1 MKHGFIKVAAGSV
14 PVTVADTKANTEMIK
29 QRIEQADAA
38 GVNLLVLPELCITG
52 YTCGDLFYSDTL
64 LGSAAEALEE
74 LCRFTADKYPVV
86 IVGVPVKYHSKLYN
100 CAAVVHRGQL
110 LGLVPKT
117 HLPNHAEFY
126 EKRQFTSGEKL
137 LNKNARFRLNGKAVP
152 LNSCLLF
159 RHKTMEGYQF
169 GVELCEDLW
178 APSPPSEALCKAGAV
193 IIANPSASNEAI
205 SKEAYR
211 RLLVTSTAAR
221 LVCGYVYCNAGPEES
236 TQDIVFSR
244 HNIISENGSILAE
257 NKPFEEQNLLITEFD
272 CGRLMNERHKITS
285 YSAVPDERYQM
296 VAFNQTMRET
306 ALTRTVERY
315 PFVPANDAS
324 INEHAETILQI
335 QAYGLKKRLEHTKCS
350 TAVVGISGGLDSCL
364 ALLVTVRAMDLM
376 HRSHRDIVA
385 VTMPCFGTTRRTRT
399 NAEKLCGYLGVT
411 FMDVDITKA
420 VNQHF
425 KDIGHDSTV
434 YDVTFENT
442 QARERTQ
449 VLMDIA
455 NKTNGIVVGTGDLS
469 ELALGW
475 ATYNGDHMSMYGVN
489 ASVPKTLVRYIVRY
503 AALNADGQLA
513 GILRD
518 ILNTPVSPEL
528 LPADIN
534 GDISQKTEDLVGPY
548 ELHDF
553 FLYYMLRFGFA
564 PSKIYRLAK
573 YAFAGDYPDKTVLRW
588 LKVFVKRFFA
598 QQFKRS
604 CMPDGPKVGSV
615 SLSPRGDWRMPSD
628 ASGRLWLDELEQL
641 DERL

>member
-29 QRIEQADAA
+29 RRVEQADAA

-74 LCRFTADKYPVV
+74 ICRFTADKYPVV
-86 IVGVPVKYHSKLYN
+86 IIGVPVKYHSKLYN

-137 LNKNARFRLNGKAVP
+137 LNKNARFRPSGKAVP
-152 LNSCLLF
+152 INSCLLF

-244 HNIISENGSILAE
+244 HHIISENGSILAE
-257 NKPFEEQNLLITEFD
+257 NKPFEERDLLITEID

-285 YSAVPDERYQM
+285 YSAVPDERYQI

-315 PFVPANDAS
+315 PFVPADDAS
-324 INEHAETILQI
+324 INERAETILQI

-376 HRSHRDIVA
+376 RRSHRDIVA

-411 FMDVDITKA
+411 FMDVDIKKA

-641 DERL
+641 D